1 MSEDDHQ
8 SDWTHGGDV
17 CRIAETEGCAPED
30 ILDFSANINPLGPPS
45 GARSAA
51 ARALDCM
58 AAYPDPLARNL
69 CEIIASRHGIDVERV
84 ICGNGASELFAA
96 LLRVLDSMRVVIP
109 SPAYVGYR
117 EAAAAADLPVV
128 TTPLTQTYDVDWGA
142 LGSVLAENDVV
153 FLGHPCNPAGRLLE
167 VDDFRR
173 TCSEHPRCH
182 FIVDE
187 SFIEF
192 VNECSGLSLIREQPG
207 NVTVIR
213 SMTKFYA
220 MAGLRLGYAV
230 GAPALLS
237 ALRRQLVP
245 WSVNG
250 VAQSVGECV
259 LVDADYAERSRQSV
273 ERWRSALAE
282 ELDTL
287 GISSVAS
294 SVNYLLCQ
302 IPSGDRDA
310 AWLRKALLAERI
322 AVRVC
327 SDFDGLDERAFRV
340 AVRMPEDNRKLL
352 DGLAHVLR
360 RGRRKAPK
368 ATPAIMLQGTASN
381 AGKSLLA
388 TGFCRVMHQDG
399 ICVAPFKA
407 QNMALNSF
415 VTADGGE
422 MGRSQVTQAA
432 ACGLAP
438 DVRMNPLLLK
448 PMGAPGCQ
456 VVLEG
461 KAIGTWTGDG
471 QHRERERLEAA
482 IDRCYASLA
491 DEFDAIVIEGAGSP
505 AEVNLKDRDL
515 VNMAMARKAKSP
527 VLLVG
532 DIDRGGVFASLIG
545 TMETFDDWERR
556 LVAGFIINRLHGRA
570 SGLAPAIDYLEA
582 RCGKPVVGVVPFLGG
597 LNLPEEDSVS
607 FGAGRYDRRA
617 ERSDAVDIVVV
628 ALPHIS
634 NFTDID
640 PLAIE
645 PDVALR
651 SVATVRELGAPDAI
665 ILPGSKNTVSD
676 LQWLVSTGLARAIS
690 DLAGCGC
697 VVVGL
702 CAGMQMLGSHVLDE
716 SGVEGGSACGL
727 GLLAI
732 RTAMQS
738 EKHLRQTTATHIPS
752 GLSVNGYEIHHGET
766 TTTGKTTAHLT
777 VEGGAPVG
785 YANADRGVW
794 GTYLHGVFD
803 DDTFRRWFLNDLR
816 CRRGLAPI
824 DGVLRTY
831 GLEPA
836 LNRLA
841 DGVRE
846 HIDVPR
852 VYRMMGL

>member
-1 MSEDDHQ
+1 MSEHDHQ
-8 SDWTHGGDV
+8 SEWTHGGNV
-17 CRIAETEGCAPED
+17 RRVAETEGCTPED

-58 AAYPDPLARNL
+58 ATYPDPFARKL
-69 CEIIASRHGIDVERV
+69 CEVIASRHGVDVDRV
-84 ICGNGASELFAA
+84 VCGNGASELFAA
-96 LLRVLDSMRVVIP
+96 LLRVLDAARVVIP

-117 EAAAAADLPVV
+117 EAAAAADLPVI
-128 TTPLTQTYDVDWGA
+128 TTPLTEDYDVDWQA
-142 LGSVLAENDVV
+142 LGSLLESHDVV
-153 FLGHPCNPAGRLLE
+153 FLGHPCNPAGRLLD

-173 TCSEHPRCH
+173 TCGEHPGCH
-182 FIVDE
+182 FVVDE

-192 VNECSGLSLIREQPG
+192 VNACSGLSLIREQPD

-230 GAPALLS
+230 GAPALLN

-250 VAQSVGECV
+250 VAQAVGECV
-259 LVDADYAERSRQSV
+259 LGDADYAERTRQSV
-273 ERWRSALAE
+273 DRWRSALAE
-282 ELDTL
+282 ELGRL
-287 GISSVAS
+287 GLSSVAS
-294 SVNYLLCQ
+294 SANYLLCRM
-302 IPSGDRDA
+302 PAGDRDA
-310 AWLRKALLAERI
+310 AWLRKALLAEKI
-322 AVRVC
+322 AIRVC
-327 SDFDGLDERAFRV
+327 SDFDGLDEHAFRV
-340 AVRMPEDNRKLL
+340 AVRTPEENRALL
-352 DGLAHVLR
+352 DGLTHVWR
-360 RGRRKAPK
+360 RGRRKSPSV
-368 ATPAIMLQGTASN
+368 TPAIMLQGTASN

-388 TGFCRVMHQDG
+388 TGLCRVMQQDG
-399 ICVAPFKA
+399 IRVAPFKA

-471 QHRERERLEAA
+471 QHEERARLEAA

-515 VNMAMARKAKSP
+515 VNMAMARKARSP

-570 SGLAPAIDYLEA
+570 QGLAPAVDYLEA
-582 RCGKPVVGVVPFLGG
+582 RCGKPVVGVVPFLDG

-607 FGAGRYDRRA
+607 FGIGRYSQRA
-617 ERSDAVDIVVV
+617 ERSDAVDVAVI

-651 SVATVRELGAPDAI
+651 SVATVRELGTPDAI
-665 ILPGSKNTVSD
+665 VLPGSKNTVAD
-676 LQWLVSTGLARAIS
+676 LQMLVSTGLARAIS
-690 DLAGCGC
+690 DLAGSGC

-702 CAGMQMLGSHVLDE
+702 CAGMQMLGSHVSDE

-738 EKHLRQTTATHIPS
+738 EKHLQQTTATHIPS
-752 GLSVNGYEIHHGET
+752 GLRVSGYEIHHGET
-766 TTTGKTTAHLT
+766 TTMGNASAHLT
-777 VEGGAPVG
+777 ADDGAPVG
-785 YANADRGVW
+785 YANADHGVW

-803 DDTFRRWFLNDLR
+803 DDRFRRWFLNDLR

-824 DGVLRTY
+824 KGVLRAY

-836 LNRLA
+836 LNHLA

-846 HIDVPR
+846 HIDVSR